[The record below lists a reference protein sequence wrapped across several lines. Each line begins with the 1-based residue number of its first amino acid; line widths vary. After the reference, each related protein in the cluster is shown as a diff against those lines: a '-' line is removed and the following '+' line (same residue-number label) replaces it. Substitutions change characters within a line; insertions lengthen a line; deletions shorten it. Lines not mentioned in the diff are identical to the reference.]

1 MKRIYLLIIV
11 FSIQLINAQSQDIK
25 RAQRFFDKTFYSEA
39 IPLYEN
45 IIQKNRSV
53 TVVKNLAD
61 CYFFT
66 NDYANAQRQYRY
78 LVSRFSTEIGEEYFF
93 RFSQTLKATGD
104 YEEANKVIQDFFV
117 NAKNTDAVADLNKGV
132 TTIENVLAIG
142 SRFEI
147 KNLPINTPNS
157 EFGAVKQG
165 QNLIFSGVKTKTGI
179 FDKVYKWNNESY
191 LDLMTVSL
199 KSINNN
205 DSIRDFSKEI
215 NTGIHEANA
224 VFTKDGKTVYFTR
237 NNFKKAKTSNKHKV
251 SNLQIFKAEFVDG
264 KWKNMVSLPFN
275 SVDYSVEHPALS
287 DDGKTLYF
295 ASDMPGSLGSFD
307 IYSVAIIGNTFG
319 EPKNLGQTI
328 NTKRKEQ
335 FPFVSKDN
343 KLYFSSNGHAG
354 FGSLDVFVSEIQNNT
369 FSEPLN
375 VGLPVNTAFDDFSF
389 TIDSE
394 TGEGYFSSNRPGGKG
409 NDDIYTL
416 KETKPLFIEDCKQ
429 VIAGIITDIDTK
441 LPLEKALVSLQNSD
455 KTVLQTVTT
464 TQDGKFSFE
473 VACETAYT
481 VGASK
486 EKYTKDSKSFQ
497 LRKERGRLNEAS
509 MALKSFEVIKN
520 EELLALEQ
528 KKKQELALLAQKK
541 KEELAQLEQKK
552 KDALIAAQNEIAAAQ
567 VKKKEKEAR
576 IIANEKDVVKDK
588 DRLLIK
594 TDPIYFDY
602 DLWYI
607 RKESKPILNRVIE
620 LMKKYP
626 DMVVEI
632 GSHTDNRGNGKYNLT
647 LSENRAQSTRNYFME
662 QGIAKNRIFAKGYGE
677 TVQIIK
683 CEPSES
689 CIEEQHELN
698 RRSEFVIKDL

>member
-11 FSIQLINAQSQDIK
+11 FSIQLINAQNQDIK

-93 RFSQTLKATGD
+93 RFSETLKATGD
-104 YEEANKVIQDFFV
+104 YEEANKVIQDYFV
-117 NAKNTDAVADLNKGV
+117 NAKNTQAVANFKKEV
-132 TTIENVLAIG
+132 TTIENVAAIG
-142 SRFEI
+142 NRFEI
-147 KNLPINTPNS
+147 KNLPINTPYS
-157 EFGAVKQG
+157 EFGVAKQG
-165 QNLIFSGVKTKTGI
+165 QNLIFSGVKTKTGL
-179 FDKVYKWNNESY
+179 FDKRYKWNNESY
-191 LDLMTVSL
+191 LDLMSVSL
-199 KSINNN
+199 KSIHNN
-205 DSIRDFSKEI
+205 DSIRVFSNEI
-215 NTGIHEANA
+215 NTGMHEANA

-237 NNFKKAKTSNKHKV
+237 NNPKKAKTNNKHKV
-251 SNLQIFKAEFVDG
+251 SNLQLFKAEFVDN
-264 KWKNMVSLPFN
+264 KWTNIVALPFN
-275 SVDYSVEHPALS
+275 SADYSVEHPALS

-307 IYSVAIIGNTFG
+307 IYSVAIIGNDYG
-319 EPKNLGQTI
+319 APKNLGSTI

-394 TGEGYFSSNRPGGKG
+394 TSEGYFSSNRPGGKG
-409 NDDIYTL
+409 NDDIYAL

-429 VIAGIITDIDTK
+429 LIAGVITDVDTK
-441 LPLEKALVSLQNSD
+441 LPLENAVVSLQNSD
-455 KTVLQTVTT
+455 KAVLQTVTT
-464 TQDGKFSFE
+464 TQDGKFSFD
-473 VACETAYT
+473 VACETAYS
-481 VGASK
+481 VSASK

-497 LRKERGRLNEAS
+497 LSKERGRMNDAS
-509 MALKSFEVIKN
+509 MALKSLEAIKN
-520 EELLALEQ
+520 EELLVLEQ
-528 KKKQELALLAQKK
+528 KKKQELALLEQKK
-541 KEELAQLEQKK
+541 KEESALLEKK
-552 KDALIAAQNEIAAAQ
+552 KKEALVAAQNEIEAAK
-567 VKKKEKEAR
+567 VKKKEKVDR
-576 IIANEKDVVKDK
+576 IIANEKDVVKVK

-607 RKESKPILNRVIE
+607 RKESKPILNCVIE

-632 GSHTDNRGNGKYNLT
+632 GSHTDNRGNGQYNLT
-647 LSENRAQSTRNYFME
+647 LSENRAQSTRNYFIE
-662 QGIAKNRIFAKGYGE
+662 QGISKNRIFAKGYGE
-677 TVQIIK
+677 TVQIVK